1 MNVCHVCTPP
11 VQVRQVIID
20 AQQPLLLVDA
30 EPAVDGPIA
39 AHQIGDQWFGYQ
51 LHAGWQPRPTYT
63 RHRIHHHTDRTDQP

>member
-1 MNVCHVCTPP
+1 MKVCHVCTPP
-11 VQVRQVIID
+11 VHVRQVILD

-39 AHQIGDQWFGYQ
+39 AHQVGGQWFGYH

-63 RHRIHHHTDRTDQP
+63 RHRIHHHRQD